1 MSSALHRFAQQV
13 VLTMQPAE
21 YDPELLPVAEAIDP
35 LAVINAITFEEFK
48 SQIVE
53 AGDQIAQAR
62 QALIELVY

>member
-1 MSSALHRFAQQV
+1 
-13 VLTMQPAE
+13 MQPAE
-21 YDPELLPVAEAIDP
+21 YDPESLPVAEAIDP
-35 LAVINAITFEEFK
+35 LAVINAITVEEFK